1 MPPRRADAAPL
12 LTPRDVPALR
22 PDLRDV
28 SAVFN
33 PGAALWRG
41 REVLLLRVQTR
52 GRTTLLLPAERH
64 PDGRLEILG
73 PSIDVAGLERL
84 DPRPAH
90 VYDPRLTVLDDVL
103 HATLAADFAETCRLV
118 TARTDD
124 FVRWELV
131 GIDAEGDRRNGVLFP
146 ERVGGQFARLQRPN
160 ETRPDAG
167 PRTGDRITLAV
178 SDDLVTWRETGEVF
192 RGRPQFWDE
201 LVGPGPPPVK
211 TLDGWLLVYH
221 GVATHFGSAS
231 VYQAGAALLDLADPS
246 RVLSRGA
253 FNILEPRRSW
263 ELTGQVPNV
272 VFPSGLVVERFD
284 AKGFAE
290 PQSPVRIYYGA
301 ADTVVGL
308 AVTTVAELIEDAR
321 FAG

>member
-1 MPPRRADAAPL
+1 MALRRSAAAPL

-33 PGAALWRG
+33 PGAAAWRG
-41 REVLLLRVQTR
+41 RELLLLRVQTR

-64 PDGRLEILG
+64 ADGRVDFLG
-73 PSIDVAGLERL
+73 PPIDIAGLERL
-84 DPRPAH
+84 DPQPAH

-103 HATLAADFAETCRLV
+103 HATMAADFHDGCRLL
-118 TARTDD
+118 TARTAD
-124 FVRWELV
+124 FERWELV
-131 GIDAEGDRRNGVLFP
+131 GMDADGDRRNGVLFP
-146 ERVGGQFARLQRPN
+146 ERIAGRFARLQRPN
-160 ETRPDAG
+160 DVAADRAA
-167 PRTGDRITLAV
+167 RSGDRITLAH
-178 SDDLVTWRETGEVF
+178 SDDLVTWEEAGDVF
-192 RGRPQFWDE
+192 RGRPRYWDE

-221 GVATHFGSAS
+221 GVATHFAATN
-231 VYQAGAALLDLADPS
+231 VYQAGVALLDFARPG
-246 RVLSRGA
+246 RVLARGA

-272 VFPSGLVVERFD
+272 VFPSGMVVERFD

-290 PQSPVRIYYGA
+290 PGSPVRIYYGA

-308 AVTTVAELIEDAR
+308 AETTIAELIEDAR
-321 FAG
+321 FSG